1 MSLAV
6 VLGRALAPALARSG
20 GTGWADWLA
29 GTAPALAMRANPW
42 LYPTVEIVH
51 IAGFAVL
58 VGAVAMFD
66 LRVLGLGREL
76 PVRALAR
83 HLLPWS
89 AGSMLAILPSGLLL
103 FAAEAPDLAANRVFL
118 LKLLLIGAAGI
129 NALAFHAGPYRT
141 AAQWPDRAPARARL
155 HAALSLGLW
164 LAVLACG
171 RLLAYV

>member
-1 MSLAV
+1 
-6 VLGRALAPALARSG
+6 
-20 GTGWADWLA
+20 
-29 GTAPALAMRANPW
+29 MRADPW
-42 LYPTVEIVH
+42 LYPIIEIVH

-66 LRVLGLGREL
+66 LRVLGLGRDL

-89 AGSMLAILPSGLLL
+89 AGSMLAVVPSGLLL
-103 FAAEAPDLAANRVFL
+103 FAAEAPALADNRVFL
-118 LKLLLIGAAGI
+118 LKLLLIGVAGL

-141 AAQWPDRAPARARL
+141 LERWQGGAPPSARL
-155 HAALSLGLW
+155 HAALSLVLW
-164 LAVLACG
+164 LAVLTCG

>member
-1 MSLAV
+1 M
-6 VLGRALAPALARSG
+6 LAPAAKAASG
-20 GTGWADWLA
+20 AAAGWADWLA

-42 LYPTVEIVH
+42 LYPTIEIVH

-66 LRVLGLGREL
+66 LRVVGLGRDL

-89 AGSMLAILPSGLLL
+89 AGSMLAVVPSGLLL
-103 FAAEAPDLAANRVFL
+103 FAAEAPDLADNRVFL
-118 LKLLLIGAAGI
+118 LKLLLIGAAGL

-141 AAQWPDRAPARARL
+141 AEGWQGRAPPRARL
-155 HAALSLGLW
+155 HAALSLLLW
-164 LAVLACG
+164 LAVIACG

>member
-1 MSLAV
+1 MA
-6 VLGRALAPALARSG
+6 AMAPA
-20 GTGWADWLA
+20 ADWAEWLA
-29 GTAPALAMRANPW
+29 ATPPAAAMRDYAW
-42 LYPTVEIVH
+42 LYPAVEILH

-89 AGSMLAILPSGLLL
+89 AGSMLVVAPSGLLL
-103 FAAEAPDLAANRVFL
+103 FAAEAPDLAGNRVFL
-118 LKLLLIGAAGI
+118 LKLALIGAAGL
-129 NALAFHAGPYRT
+129 NALAFHAGPYR
-141 AAQWPDRAPARARL
+141 AAERWQGRAPSAARL
-155 HAALSLGLW
+155 HAALSLLLW
-164 LAVLACG
+164 LAVIACG